1 MVTLDDRLLGEKLQ
15 NYCSSSSDDE
25 DEGGNESDD
34 GKRTKSST
42 KFIPE
47 AELNAPSSSSGFTD
61 KTGPKGV
68 IADWRRFKQLET
80 EKRDEQDK
88 ERKAL
93 VKKLAMTCRSYLDDE
108 EAKKKEQEA
117 QEKLEEEFFDTE
129 DEFFKEYRAKLM
141 YQMQQRLLNVPRF
154 GKQFDLDREN
164 FTNAIDGE
172 NKNVTIV
179 VHVYEQAVEGC
190 KLMNNCFQILAEQ
203 YPYVKFCRIQAS
215 EAQMSHNFIRNG
227 CPAILVY
234 RAGELLSSFISV
246 TNKLGDDF
254 VVSDVESLLQESG
267 YLSAAECEKSNTV
280 RDSQVQQQLD
290 QSDTDDD

>member
-25 DEGGNESDD
+25 DEEGNDSDN
-34 GKRTKSST
+34 GKRQKSST
-42 KFIPE
+42 KFVPE
-47 AELNAPSSSSGFTD
+47 SELNAPSSSSGSTD
-61 KTGPKGV
+61 NTGPKGV

-80 EKRDEQDK
+80 EKRDEQEK
-88 ERKAL
+88 EKKTL
-93 VKKLAMTCRSYLDDE
+93 IKKLAMTCRSHLDDE
-108 EAKKKEQEA
+108 EAKKNEQEV
-117 QEKLEEEFFDTE
+117 QEKLEEEFDAD
-129 DEFFKEYRAKLM
+129 DEFLKEYREKLM
-141 YQMQQRLLNVPRF
+141 YQMQQRLLNAPRF
-154 GKQFDLDREN
+154 GKQFDLNRES
-164 FTNAIDGE
+164 FTSAIDDE
-172 NKNVTIV
+172 NRNVTVIL
-179 VHVYEQAVEGC
+179 HVYEQSVTGC

-234 RAGELLSSFISV
+234 RAGELLSSFVSI

-267 YLSAAECEKSNTV
+267 YLSIAECEKNNTV
-280 RDSQVQQQLD
+280 RDSQVQKLD